1 MESFSKLKFFFIIIF
16 LFCSKLNASE
26 KIITYQQILEN
37 PGDLKL
43 NLKYAKQ
50 ESETG
55 NYKQTISTLERL
67 NIIYPENIEIKLYL
81 LSILVQIDSPQQ
93 AKTLINDIKLLNNL
107 SPDDLETVLEL
118 EAEISERNLD
128 KLWSVNLDL
137 SGSGLYTDNVNSV
150 SKTRLQNDS
159 DAIIGFNKAKYDR
172 TLSGDIGVS
181 VSRNIGEESSI
192 VFNLSHG
199 DSEQYSETDDD
210 FETYNFTTA
219 FDTQVA
225 DHNISP
231 YIILGKT
238 DYQDDADSFS
248 YIYGFGGNTSI
259 GNKYS
264 LSYGYSFADSKNNN
278 NSSDLTANQ
287 KNSVSLMEKFLKN
300 EL

>member
-150 SKTRLQNDS
+150 S
-159 DAIIGFNKAKYDR
+159 NKI
-172 TLSGDIGVS
+172 T
-181 VSRNIGEESSI
+181 E
-192 VFNLSHG
+192 
-199 DSEQYSETDDD
+199 
-210 FETYNFTTA
+210 
-219 FDTQVA
+219 
-225 DHNISP
+225 
-231 YIILGKT
+231 
-238 DYQDDADSFS
+238 
-248 YIYGFGGNTSI
+248 
-259 GNKYS
+259 
-264 LSYGYSFADSKNNN
+264 
-278 NSSDLTANQ
+278 
-287 KNSVSLMEKFLKN
+287 
-300 EL
+300 